1 MIQMNCQTKDMNAL
15 LSISTNQPNHW
26 QFFFLS
32 FSVSNCIQQN
42 ECNQIKK
49 LYAINQ
55 INPFIN
61 ITAYL
66 RNIPHTT
73 PYRTNMSTKAAL
85 LLSSVLTLASAQNP
99 HYPVYCKA
107 NGYCHVPGLPDSCT
121 SDYECQ
127 TPWYPSSYCQS
138 GGSCHL
144 EPPPKC
150 TKDSDCNP
158 KNNDKTLSSQ
168 FYAPVSVSKICV
180 ENAAGFVMHF
190 DLKDLD
196 TDEISQDSGTFDIDQ
211 SKCLNLN
218 DVAHISNNDLIMC
231 RAHAVA
237 GESNDCTDAV
247 RFSVNST
254 ETATF
259 QCKGTT
265 LDYSCTLN

>member
-1 MIQMNCQTKDMNAL
+1 MTLFPVISLSQIRPKLWYDGNAKVMYNRDA
-15 LSISTNQPNHW
+15 LS
-26 QFFFLS
+26 
-32 FSVSNCIQQN
+32 
-42 ECNQIKK
+42 
-49 LYAINQ
+49 
-55 INPFIN
+55 
-61 ITAYL
+61 
-66 RNIPHTT
+66 
-73 PYRTNMSTKAAL
+73 
-85 LLSSVLTLASAQNP
+85 
-99 HYPVYCKA
+99 
-107 NGYCHVPGLPDSCT
+107 G
-121 SDYECQ
+121 
-127 TPWYPSSYCQS
+127 
-138 GGSCHL
+138 
-144 EPPPKC
+144 
-150 TKDSDCNP
+150 
-158 KNNDKTLSSQ
+158 
-168 FYAPVSVSKICV
+168 
-180 ENAAGFVMHF
+180 

>member
-1 MIQMNCQTKDMNAL
+1 MHFFRFQP
-15 LSISTNQPNHW
+15 TNQTTDNS
-26 QFFFLS
+26 FFFL
-32 FSVSNCIQQN
+32 FLYPIVSNKTN
-42 ECNQIKK
+42 LYQIKNYTQLTK
-49 LYAINQ
+49 LTRFIN
-55 INPFIN
+55 IIN

-85 LLSSVLTLASAQNP
+85 LLSSVLTLATAQNP